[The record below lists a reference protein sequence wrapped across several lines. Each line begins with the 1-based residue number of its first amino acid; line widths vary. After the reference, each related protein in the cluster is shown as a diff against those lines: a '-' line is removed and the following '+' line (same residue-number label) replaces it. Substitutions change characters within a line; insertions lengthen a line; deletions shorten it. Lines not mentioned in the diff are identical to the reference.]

1 MQPGPGSSPRAG
13 VVIPLRAFV
22 NGKARLATVM
32 DDGERTA
39 LARAM
44 ADCVVAACGSL
55 PVVVVSSATEVHAW
69 AEARDINVVADVGAG
84 LDAAA
89 HSGAQWFLERGF
101 DRVVVAH
108 ADLPRARPGAL
119 EPFAA
124 VDTGEVLI
132 VPSHRDDGTP
142 VLSIPLHPPF
152 PFAYGIGSAHRHEQI
167 ALDLGLAVRFVI
179 DEELAY
185 DVDLPEDLLP

>member
-1 MQPGPGSSPRAG
+1 MQPGLGSSPRAG

-22 NGKARLATVM
+22 NGKARLATVL
-32 DDGERTA
+32 DDAERTA
-39 LARAM
+39 LARSM

-55 PVVVVSSATEVHAW
+55 PVVVVSSAAEVHVW
-69 AEARDINVVADVGAG
+69 AEVRGITIVADEGAG

-89 HSGAQWFLERGF
+89 HAGAQWFREREF

-108 ADLPRARPGAL
+108 ADLPRARPGAF

-124 VDTGEVLI
+124 VDAGEVLI

-167 ALDLGLAVRFVI
+167 AFDLGLAVRLVI

-185 DVDLPEDLLP
+185 DVDLPEDLLL

>member
-13 VVIPLRAFV
+13 VVIPLRAFL
-22 NGKARLATVM
+22 NGKARLATVL

-39 LARAM
+39 LARSM
-44 ADCVVAACGSL
+44 ADCVVEACGSL
-55 PVVVVSSATEVHAW
+55 PVVVVSAATEVHAW
-69 AEARDINVVADVGAG
+69 AEARGITVVADVGDG

-89 HSGAQWFLERGF
+89 HSGAQWFRARGF

-124 VDTGEVLI
+124 VDAGDVLI

-142 VLSIPLHPPF
+142 VLSIPLHSPF
-152 PFAYGIGSAHRHEQI
+152 PFAYGVGSAHRHEQI
-167 ALDLGLAVRFVI
+167 ARELGFAVRLVI
-179 DEELAY
+179 DEELGY
-185 DVDLPEDLLP
+185 DVDLPEDLLQ